1 MNFFTSENIKEV
13 QEIDNFN
20 NVITLQNI
28 SQWYW
33 RRSNKIAK
41 TEYHKVKNI
50 QDVTGMMLN
59 CLRFLFICLF
69 VYLFIYLFFQLFK
82 DN

>member
-28 SQWYW
+28 SQ
-33 RRSNKIAK
+33 
-41 TEYHKVKNI
+41 
-50 QDVTGMMLN
+50 
-59 CLRFLFICLF
+59 
-69 VYLFIYLFFQLFK
+69 
-82 DN
+82 